1 MRHLNLPHGPV
12 YATRLKETF
21 GMHRRHIFTVF
32 LVAALMAFAPRA
44 VSAEVT
50 TEDVKSFVNT
60 MASSAINSLT
70 GKDIARDVRKERFR
84 ALVNDFFAVK
94 SIGKWVLGRHWRR
107 ATPEQREE
115 YLTLFENMLL
125 ERYVDGFKDYSG
137 ESLEISR
144 AEKRQEN
151 DFIVHTMLKRPG
163 GQPVEVSWR
172 VGVGERDGQHIFKI
186 VDIIVNG
193 LSMALTQQKEFNSVI
208 SNNGNS
214 VDSLLEKMREMA
226 KPAG

>member
-1 MRHLNLPHGPV
+1 
-12 YATRLKETF
+12 
-21 GMHRRHIFTVF
+21 MHRRHILAAI
-32 LVAALMAFAPRA
+32 LVAVLLAIAPQTAR
-44 VSAEVT
+44 AEVST
-50 TEDVKSFVNT
+50 DEVKSFVNS

-70 GKDIARDVRKERFR
+70 GKDIAREVRKERFR
-84 ALVNDFFAVK
+84 NLVNDFFAIK

-115 YLTLFENMLL
+115 YLKLFENMLL

>member
-12 YATRLKETF
+12 YATRLEETVP
-21 GMHRRHIFTVF
+21 MLRRHILTAF
-32 LVAALMAFAPRA
+32 LATALMAFAPRA
-44 VSAEVT
+44 VCAEVT
-50 TEDVKSFVNT
+50 TDEVKTFVNT
-60 MASSAINSLT
+60 MASSAISSLT
-70 GKDIARDVRKERFR
+70 GKDIAREVRKERFR

-151 DFIVHTMLKRPG
+151 DFIV
-163 GQPVEVSWR
+163 
-172 VGVGERDGQHIFKI
+172 
-186 VDIIVNG
+186 
-193 LSMALTQQKEFNSVI
+193 
-208 SNNGNS
+208 
-214 VDSLLEKMREMA
+214 
-226 KPAG
+226 

>member
-1 MRHLNLPHGPV
+1 
-12 YATRLKETF
+12 
-21 GMHRRHIFTVF
+21 MHRRHILAAI
-32 LVAALMAFAPRA
+32 LVAALLAIAPQTAR
-44 VSAEVT
+44 AEVST
-50 TEDVKSFVNT
+50 DEVKSFVNS

-70 GKDIARDVRKERFR
+70 GKDIAREVRKERFR
-84 ALVNDFFAVK
+84 TLVHDFFAIK

-115 YLTLFENMLL
+115 YLKLFENMLL

-144 AEKRQEN
+144 TEKRQEN

-172 VGVGERDGQHIFKI
+172 VGVGERDGKHIFKI

>member
-1 MRHLNLPHGPV
+1 
-12 YATRLKETF
+12 
-21 GMHRRHIFTVF
+21 
-32 LVAALMAFAPRA
+32 
-44 VSAEVT
+44 
-50 TEDVKSFVNT
+50 
-60 MASSAINSLT
+60 
-70 GKDIARDVRKERFR
+70 
-84 ALVNDFFAVK
+84 
-94 SIGKWVLGRHWRR
+94 LGRHWRR

-115 YLTLFENMLL
+115 YLKLFENMLL

-137 ESLEISR
+137 ETLEISR

-163 GQPVEVSWR
+163 GEPVNVGWR
-172 VGVGERDGQHIFKI
+172 VGVGERDGQKIFKI

-208 SNNGNS
+208 LNNGNS
-214 VDSLLEKMREMA
+214 VESLLEKMREMS

>member
-1 MRHLNLPHGPV
+1 
-12 YATRLKETF
+12 
-21 GMHRRHIFTVF
+21 MHRRQFIIVP
-32 LVAALMAFAPRA
+32 LVAALLAFAPLGAR
-44 VSAEVT
+44 AEVSN
-50 TEDVKSFVNT
+50 EEVKAFVNS

-70 GKDIARDVRKERFR
+70 GQDIAREVRKERFR
-84 ALVNDFFAVK
+84 VLVHDFFAIK

-107 ATPEQREE
+107 ASPEQREE
-115 YLTLFENMLL
+115 YLKLFENMLL

-172 VGVGERDGQHIFKI
+172 VGVGERDGKSIFKI

-214 VDSLLEKMREMA
+214 VESLLEKMREMA

>member
-1 MRHLNLPHGPV
+1 
-12 YATRLKETF
+12 
-21 GMHRRHIFTVF
+21 MHRRHIFAVF
-32 LVAALMAFAPRA
+32 LVTALMAFAPRA

-50 TEDVKSFVNT
+50 TEDVKTFVNT
-60 MASSAINSLT
+60 MASSAISSLT

-84 ALVNDFFAVK
+84 ALVHDFFAVK

>member
-1 MRHLNLPHGPV
+1 MR
-12 YATRLKETF
+12 
-21 GMHRRHIFTVF
+21 RRHVLTALLFAF
-32 LVAALMAFAPRA
+32 LVAF
-44 VSAEVT
+44 VSPAAKAEVT
-50 TEDVKSFVNT
+50 NDEVKAFVNS

-70 GKDIARDVRKERFR
+70 GQDIARDVRKERFR
-84 ALVNDFFAVK
+84 TMIHDFFAIK

-107 ATPEQREE
+107 ATAEQREE
-115 YLTLFENMLL
+115 YLSLFENMLL

-151 DFIVHTMLKRPG
+151 DFIVHTILKRPNG
-163 GQPVEVSWR
+163 DPVEVSWR
-172 VGVGERDGQHIFKI
+172 VGVGERDGQKIFKI

-208 SNNGNS
+208 LNNGNS

>member
-1 MRHLNLPHGPV
+1 MR
-12 YATRLKETF
+12 
-21 GMHRRHIFTVF
+21 RRHVLTAFLFAF
-32 LVAALMAFAPRA
+32 LVAF
-44 VSAEVT
+44 VSPPAKAEVT
-50 TEDVKSFVNT
+50 NDEVKAFVNS

-70 GKDIARDVRKERFR
+70 GQDIARDVRKDRFR
-84 ALVNDFFAVK
+84 TMIHDFFAIK

-107 ATPEQREE
+107 ATAEQREE
-115 YLTLFENMLL
+115 YLSLFENMLL

-151 DFIVHTMLKRPG
+151 DFIVHTILKRPNG
-163 GQPVEVSWR
+163 DPVEVSWR
-172 VGVGERDGQHIFKI
+172 VGVGERDGQKVFKI

-208 SNNGNS
+208 LNNGNS

>member
-1 MRHLNLPHGPV
+1 
-12 YATRLKETF
+12 
-21 GMHRRHIFTVF
+21 MHRRHILAAI
-32 LVAALMAFAPRA
+32 LVAVLLAIAPQTAR
-44 VSAEVT
+44 AEVST
-50 TEDVKSFVNT
+50 DEVKSFVNS

-70 GKDIARDVRKERFR
+70 GKDIAREVRKERFR
-84 ALVNDFFAVK
+84 NLVNDFFAIK

-115 YLTLFENMLL
+115 YLKLFENMLL

-172 VGVGERDGQHIFKI
+172 VGVGERDGKHIFKI

>member
-1 MRHLNLPHGPV
+1 
-12 YATRLKETF
+12 
-21 GMHRRHIFTVF
+21 MHRRHILAVI
-32 LVAALMAFAPRA
+32 LVAALLAVAPQTAR
-44 VSAEVT
+44 AEVST
-50 TEDVKSFVNT
+50 DEVKSFVNS

-70 GKDIARDVRKERFR
+70 GKDIAREVRKERFR
-84 ALVNDFFAVK
+84 TLVHDFFAIK

-107 ATPEQREE
+107 ATPEQRDE
-115 YLTLFENMLL
+115 YLQLFENMLL

-172 VGVGERDGQHIFKI
+172 VGVGERDGKHIFKI

>member
-1 MRHLNLPHGPV
+1 MLR
-12 YATRLKETF
+12 RL
-21 GMHRRHIFTVF
+21 ILSAF
-32 LVAALMAFAPRA
+32 LVTGLLAFAPRA
-44 VSAEVT
+44 VCAEVT
-50 TEDVKSFVNT
+50 TDEVKTFVNS
-60 MASSAINSLT
+60 MASSAISSLT
-70 GKDIARDVRKERFR
+70 GKDIAREVRKERFR
-84 ALVNDFFAVK
+84 NLVNDFFAIK

-115 YLTLFENMLL
+115 YLALFENMLL

-137 ESLEISR
+137 ESLEI
-144 AEKRQEN
+144 
-151 DFIVHTMLKRPG
+151 H
-163 GQPVEVSWR
+163 PVEVSWR

>member
-1 MRHLNLPHGPV
+1 MR
-12 YATRLKETF
+12 
-21 GMHRRHIFTVF
+21 RRHVLTAFLFAF
-32 LVAALMAFAPRA
+32 LVAF
-44 VSAEVT
+44 VSPPAKAEVT
-50 TEDVKSFVNT
+50 NDEVKAFVNS

-70 GKDIARDVRKERFR
+70 GQDIARDVRKERFR
-84 ALVNDFFAVK
+84 TMIHDFFAIK

-107 ATPEQREE
+107 ATAEQREE
-115 YLTLFENMLL
+115 YLNLFENMLL

-151 DFIVHTMLKRPG
+151 DFIVHTVLKRPNG
-163 GQPVEVSWR
+163 DPVEVSWR
-172 VGVGERDGQHIFKI
+172 VGVGERDGQKIFKI

-208 SNNGNS
+208 LNNGNS

>member
-1 MRHLNLPHGPV
+1 
-12 YATRLKETF
+12 
-21 GMHRRHIFTVF
+21 MHRRHILAVI
-32 LVAALMAFAPRA
+32 LVAALLAVAPQTAR
-44 VSAEVT
+44 AEVST
-50 TEDVKSFVNT
+50 DEVKSFVNS

-70 GKDIARDVRKERFR
+70 GKDIAREVRKERFR
-84 ALVNDFFAVK
+84 TLVHDFFAIK

-107 ATPEQREE
+107 ATPEQRDE
-115 YLTLFENMLL
+115 YLQLFENMLL

-172 VGVGERDGQHIFKI
+172 VGVGERDGKHIFKI

-214 VDSLLEKMREMA
+214 VDSLLEKM
-226 KPAG
+226 